1 MMSCLCDC
9 GVVLYNCGAFLGIR
23 DCFFTPQATFRKV
36 RRPAR
41 IVVPQSVKGRLAE
54 HLGVC
59 PPRRPG
65 QTIPDVRPRM
75 SAAIDFQ
82 RSRAGI
88 PTLDLFGQREQLDSF
103 SSG

>member
-1 MMSCLCDC
+1 MIAVFLI
-9 GVVLYNCGAFLGIR
+9 YNCGAFLEIR
-23 DCFFTPQATFRKV
+23 NCYFILQATFRKV

-41 IVVPQSVKGRLAE
+41 IVMPQSVKERLAE

-65 QTIPDVRPRM
+65 QTIPDIRPRM

-88 PTLDLFGQREQLDSF
+88 PTLDLFGQREQLDYF

>member
-1 MMSCLCDC
+1 MCLWEIADHFF
-9 GVVLYNCGAFLGIR
+9 VL
-23 DCFFTPQATFRKV
+23 QAISRRT
-36 RRPAR
+36 RRPAQ
-41 IVVPQSVKGRLAE
+41 IVVPNSVKGRLAE

-65 QTIPDVRPRM
+65 QTIPDVRPRVT
-75 SAAIDFQ
+75 STRIDFQ

-88 PTLDLFGQREQLDSF
+88 PVLHLFGRRDELDYF